1 MGSKSSTAPGCLTPQ
16 VRWEVTH
23 GHWPGKI
30 VVGLTPAK
38 CQTRASER
46 ERERQLILSHQWFLF
61 HPFFFLKIWH
71 QGNSAIA
78 CRRITRNRASNR
90 PGQKTILLN
99 ADREALETYNYSTP
113 QGLPPQKIARAAR
126 HGWCACTAVPFPAS
140 WPWRRPDLT
149 RGGGV
154 VVAMRRRPWGGGPP
168 SRSENQQGPVVL
180 RGPTRRAAVGR
191 PGDLGPHRNR
201 HAPPAAAAPKSP
213 YRLGRRA
220 TSLHP
225 VHRSTNVCFPSCSDQ
240 YILI

>member
-46 ERERQLILSHQWFLF
+46 ERQLILSHQWFLF

-78 CRRITRNRASNR
+78 CRSITRNRASNR

-113 QGLPPQKIARAAR
+113 QGLPPRKSQEPPAMADVPVRLYHSRRADHDA
-126 HGWCACTAVPFPAS
+126 
-140 WPWRRPDLT
+140 DLT
-149 RGGGV
+149 WR
-154 VVAMRRRPWGGGPP
+154 
-168 SRSENQQGPVVL
+168 EEEE
-180 RGPTRRAAVGR
+180 
-191 PGDLGPHRNR
+191 
-201 HAPPAAAAPKSP
+201 
-213 YRLGRRA
+213 
-220 TSLHP
+220 
-225 VHRSTNVCFPSCSDQ
+225 
-240 YILI
+240 